1 MTTLINPQ
9 KNYYGVL
16 QVSRKSTQEEI
27 KKAYKRLCLIH
38 HPDRGGDPEK
48 MKDLNEAFE
57 VLGDEETRTKYHI
70 LQKEYKRESKRK
82 KWDLND
88 EQFRD
93 PNASSTLKSFV
104 VDSIMNF
111 QEQFEVE
118 IPESIQDS
126 FPKAVE
132 FVYRM
137 WDAFGVEPEYDD
149 DDIYIN
155 FGGFTIRVPRED
167 DAENV

>member
-38 HPDRGGDPEK
+38 HPDKGGDAEK
-48 MKDLNEAFE
+48 MKELNEAFDI
-57 VLGDEETRTKYHI
+57 LGDPSSRQQYHQI
-70 LQKEYKRESKRK
+70 VKEYRREKKRR

-93 PNASSTLKSFV
+93 PTKNSTLRNFII
-104 VDSIMNF
+104 DSIMQF
-111 QEQFEVE
+111 QDKFDLE
-118 IPESIQDS
+118 IPRTIQDS

-132 FVYRM
+132 FVYSM
-137 WDAFGVEPEYDD
+137 WGAFGVEPEHDD
-149 DDIYIN
+149 EDIYIN
-155 FGGFTIRVPRED
+155 FGGFTIRVPREEED
-167 DAENV
+167 EVS